1 MPFHILCLSGGG
13 FLGLYTAAVLA
24 ELEAESGRPIL
35 ESFDLV
41 AGTSVGGII
50 ALGLAAG
57 RPAAE
62 IRDAISDHGRAIF
75 SARRA
80 PQTGLQKKAALAL
93 NATHAKY
100 SSAPLRRVIED
111 LVPTGTRLG
120 DLKHR
125 VMIAAVNLTKG
136 GPQVF
141 KTDHHE
147 TFRSDWK
154 LSVTDVAL
162 ATSAAPTFFPLHRIG
177 GQLYA
182 DGGLY
187 ANAPD
192 LLAIHEAE
200 HFLGRKVEDIRLLS
214 IGTTTSKFS
223 ISNTSDPNMGWMA
236 WMEGQ
241 RLPSVM
247 IASQQLLADAMV
259 THRLGSNY
267 LRIDADRSPEQ
278 ERELGLDVAT
288 AAAAADLVGLAQ
300 VSAQAVLGKGT
311 VSPFL
316 THTAAA
322 PQFFHRG

>member
-1 MPFHILCLSGGG
+1 MTFNILCLSGGG

-24 ELEAESGRPIL
+24 ELEAEAGRPIL
-35 ESFDLV
+35 QCFDLV

-57 RPAAE
+57 TSAGD
-62 IRDAISDHGRAIF
+62 IRDAIRTNGGAIF
-75 SARRA
+75 STRRA
-80 PQTGLQKKAALAL
+80 PQSGLQKKAALAL
-93 NATHAKY
+93 NAARAKY
-100 SSAPLRRVIED
+100 RVEPLRRVIEEV
-111 LVPTGTRLG
+111 VPAGTRLG

-125 VMIAAVNLTKG
+125 VMVTAVNLTKG

-147 TFRSDWK
+147 NFKRDWK

-162 ATSAAPTFFPLHRIG
+162 ATSAAPTFFPLHRMD
-177 GQLYA
+177 GQLFA

-192 LLAIHEAE
+192 LLALHEAQ
-200 HFLGRKVEDIRLLS
+200 HFLGQRIENIRLLS

-223 ISNTSDPNMGWMA
+223 ISNTANPDMGWMA

-259 THRLGSNY
+259 KHRLGPNY

-300 VSAQAVLGKGT
+300 VSVQECLGSGAVA
-311 VSPFL
+311 PFL
-316 THTAAA
+316 SHAAA
-322 PQFFHRG
+322 EPQFFHRS